1 MKMKS
6 ALVAIAFSVL
16 GFSASLA
23 PAMAAGNIYDTLKA
37 DPQFSTL
44 VKIIDAT
51 HTRHNYVDGTRT
63 VFAPT
68 NEAFDKIKG
77 GYQDMLGET
86 DRANTQAL
94 LMYCIIPGERT
105 PESFKGK
112 TETLTTLQ
120 KDKVTIYGA
129 GEVLHFGDAYGAD
142 QSGKAIKASNGIII
156 PVNSLPIPEF
166 SQGNETPVPAPRS
179 YEVPSP
185 AK

>member
-6 ALVAIAFSVL
+6 ALVVLAFVTM
-16 GFSASLA
+16 GYGASLA

-51 HTRHNYVDGTRT
+51 HTRHNYVGGTRT

-77 GYQDMLGET
+77 GYDDMLGET
-86 DRANTQAL
+86 DRVNTQAL
-94 LMYCIIPGERT
+94 LMYEILPGEHT

-112 TETLTTLQ
+112 KVTIRTLQ
-120 KDKVTIYGA
+120 KDDVTIDGT
-129 GEVLHFGDAYGAD
+129 GEKLHFGDAYGAD
-142 QSGKAIKASNGIII
+142 QSGDPIKASNGIII
-156 PVNSLPIPEF
+156 PVDTLPVPEF
-166 SQGNETPVPAPRS
+166 SQSNDVPVPAPH
-179 YEVPSP
+179 EGMAP
-185 AK
+185 AS